1 MDDDQQE
8 DEEQEKQRAQAKRQ
22 QAQEE
27 EEEEEAHAR
36 VTARKRAAALSAVAK
51 TVAAVNAAVAA
62 EYGENLRSKGITPR
76 SPVAGVP
83 PGLSSSPSPVVAL
96 TTNIYKVD
104 PVIWNTLTPA
114 DQALLDNADP
124 AAAKAFIDSL

>member
-1 MDDDQQE
+1 M
-8 DEEQEKQRAQAKRQ
+8 
-22 QAQEE
+22 
-27 EEEEEAHAR
+27 
-36 VTARKRAAALSAVAK
+36 
-51 TVAAVNAAVAA
+51 
-62 EYGENLRSKGITPR
+62 
-76 SPVAGVP
+76 AGVP
-83 PGLSSSPSPVVAL
+83 SGLSSSPSPVGAL